1 MIAIINR
8 GPVASA
14 KGDLRSYEVKIN
26 AQTITFF
33 THARGDGLAECL
45 RKAADAVEKSRSVEE
60 MLINNY
66 YKFFEETA
74 K

>member
-8 GPVASA
+8 GAAAGNKS
-14 KGDLRSYEVKIN
+14 DLRRYEVKIN
-26 AQTITFF
+26 TQTITFF

-45 RKAADAVEKSRSVEE
+45 RKAANAVEKSRSVEE

-66 YKFFEETA
+66 CKFFEETA
-74 K
+74 R

>member
-8 GPVASA
+8 GAAAGDKS
-14 KGDLRSYEVKIN
+14 DLRSYEVKIN
-26 AQTITFF
+26 NQTITFF

-45 RKAADAVEKSRSVEE
+45 RKAADAVEKSRNVEE

-66 YKFFEETA
+66 CKFFEETA
-74 K
+74 R